1 MDPESEETVPQIQA
15 AVQAALS
22 LGPCDPADAVVLEV
36 LADRDA
42 VWSFWQVLIGESRV
56 SLVTQW

>member
-1 MDPESEETVPQIQA
+1 MEPEYEETVPQVQA
-15 AVQAALS
+15 VVQAALP

-42 VWSFWQVLIGESRV
+42 V
-56 SLVTQW
+56 

>member
-1 MDPESEETVPQIQA
+1 MDPEYEETVPQIQA

-22 LGPCDPADAVVLEV
+22 LGPCDPADTVVLEV

>member
-1 MDPESEETVPQIQA
+1 MEPEYEETVPQIQA

-42 VWSFWQVLIGESRV
+42 V
-56 SLVTQW
+56 